1 MDERDVLRQ
10 IDPTRR
16 GGSRLDTAT
25 AEGERLKVRRGAAP
39 VQRIRL
45 SPSSSAT
52 DLDGVIADL
61 QRRHQQLSDYIDE
74 HHDEMRPGQFI
85 TAIDYQGR
93 LANRIGRLLRDRQQ
107 LAGEQT
113 DALDEAV
120 AEALAI
126 AGEAWGVALDAKG

>member
-1 MDERDVLRQ
+1 MSGNSLQPRHDDGRST
-10 IDPTRR
+10 IDDGRSSVVCR
-16 GGSRLDTAT
+16 
-25 AEGERLKVRRGAAP
+25 
-39 VQRIRL
+39 
-45 SPSSSAT
+45 PSSNETA
-52 DLDGVIADL
+52 LDGVIADL

-74 HHDEMRPGQFI
+74 HKDEMRAGQFI

-107 LAGEQT
+107 LVGERA

-126 AGEAWGVALDAKG
+126 VGEAWGVALAPLPPQGGEGERAVFGAGDGG

>member
-1 MDERDVLRQ
+1 
-10 IDPTRR
+10 
-16 GGSRLDTAT
+16 
-25 AEGERLKVRRGAAP
+25 
-39 VQRIRL
+39 
-45 SPSSSAT
+45 
-52 DLDGVIADL
+52 VIADL

-74 HHDEMRPGQFI
+74 HRDEMRPGQFI

-107 LAGEQT
+107 LAGDQT

-126 AGEAWGVALDAKG
+126 VGEAWGVALTPRVNTRVAPLPTLGEGKSPSPCK